1 MNPKDPHIFEM
12 NINVINSLCAELD
25 YLASPTI
32 EEGMVCSL
40 DCCIGNSRSRETF
53 INCVEKYEE
62 MRFIVGDEGLQLVR
76 QLEEMLD
83 EIYCCD
89 DEEGFSKTERWLD
102 FVAFVNKVN
111 VFLKNAVIQAELT
124 MDKKT
129 DEKH

>member
-1 MNPKDPHIFEM
+1 MNPKDPYIFEM
-12 NINVINSLCAELD
+12 SISVINRVCVELD
-25 YLASPTI
+25 YLASPAI
-32 EEGMVCSL
+32 EEEMVCSL
-40 DCCIGNSRSRETF
+40 DCCIANSTSRETF
-53 INCVEKYEE
+53 INYAEKYEE
-62 MRFIVGDEGLQLVR
+62 MRSIVGDEGLQLVR

-111 VFLKNAVIQAELT
+111 VFLKNAVMQAELT
-124 MDKKT
+124 MDKKI